1 MKTSTSPPVP
11 IAVIGVAY
19 RAPGVGRKG
28 LFDFL
33 SEARS
38 AFSRVP
44 KDRFDHESFHYNDSA
59 KPGALSAKGAYFL
72 PDDIYAFD
80 APFFNITAE
89 EAVSMDPQIH
99 VVLKLASESHQPQ
112 TKTNAPYRLSGSKTG
127 VFSAQEEAEYGQQ
140 MIEDLPTSTKY
151 CITGNAGCMVSNRLS
166 YFFNLRGPSISLDS
180 ACSSSGY
187 AVHMACQSLR
197 AGECETAFVGASSL
211 MVNHHTMSQLDT
223 LGALSSDGKC
233 FSYDSRANGFG
244 RGEGASCLILKRLDQ
259 AIEAGDPVH
268 AVIRNS
274 AANHSGRTRGI
285 TLPSQVA
292 QEELLWRVHQEV
304 GLKPAETDV
313 VEGHG
318 TGTPVGDPI
327 DASAAANVI
336 GRDREGRKVYLGS
349 LKSNFGHLH
358 SASGLLSVIKATM
371 MVRLGTI
378 FPNAEFET
386 INPKIDSS
394 RLEVVRRPTPW
405 ISPESRPRRAV
416 VTNFG
421 FGGSNA
427 AVLIEEY
434 KTNEGPSPSSSSL
447 TTTSEP
453 SQMLFPI
460 SAQSLASLSSYQPQL
475 ASHLEKVSVDNS
487 SSYLGDLGYT
497 LGLRRTHFTHRM
509 ALVAGSLSELREQ
522 LVSPSLSSTG
532 GRVAA
537 GQKTAPC
544 FVFTGQGAQAARM
557 AAGLGPQYPVFAKA
571 MEDAEKHLRAF
582 GATWSLAEEL
592 AKSEGSRINEAEIS
606 QPACTAVQLGLVELL
621 RSWGISP
628 MAVVGHS
635 SGEIAAAYAAGLLS
649 FKTALAVAFFRGR
662 STVELLAKQAENG
675 GEGGGMLAVGA
686 DVNTASE
693 LLRHT
698 ASVGRA
704 GIAAI
709 NSPNSVT
716 LSGDVAVI
724 DAVERIANA
733 QGIFNRRLRV
743 NVAYHS
749 HHMERVASSYV
760 AAIEPYCAE
769 DCKSRLALN
778 GDYEKKRGSVPLF
791 SSVTGQVEGAETI
804 TAAQYW
810 AKNLVSPVRFS
821 EAITLVANES
831 SANVLVE
838 TGPHAA
844 LKGPINQT
852 LQSLE
857 QKKDSITYVPSLVRG
872 TDDAKAVLHLA
883 GRLYAMGLTVD
894 FHAINGTE
902 PKNGHRVLADLPSYE
917 WDKKARFIHRSPVS
931 VGKFHSGHT
940 FTPLLGW
947 KMASQGRDHVF
958 RQVFTLDE
966 LPWVRDHKVVGDVL
980 FPFTGFLSLAVDAF
994 RSITTGDAAASFSI
1008 CEMHIERGLHI
1019 KEEQRVD
1026 ICTKL
1031 RPVETGTGHL
1041 SSSTW
1046 AFEVMTWSEQT
1057 GWVTHVHGRIEAGSE
1072 GEKCLGASESPVWQ
1086 AAEKI
1091 LQGVNAGELN
1101 EATALSGYDT
1111 LDRSGVCYGSSFK
1124 NIFEM
1129 WRSPGQTVHRT
1140 LLRQTNDEEPLSIP
1154 KRGSAMTVDPPMLDS
1169 VLSSALL
1176 AVGDGLPEPRPAFV
1190 PTYVRRMQLSNTIPC
1205 EPGQLFTTV
1214 SHRKTFQEKT
1224 GRSDVSIV
1232 VWTDDPQ
1239 GSNKRVPCVEM
1250 ELTYQRI
1257 NDAGQEGEEQVKQ
1270 TLPRGYQ
1277 EVLVPHVDLSDNKIL
1292 SESIMDRSWTPEE
1305 LLPRHKHN
1313 AVGRHFLK
1321 RAIQVAAGLDETTL
1335 PKHLKAFLAWAEV
1348 QVRGVDDEPEAGAE
1362 LLQEVARDD
1371 AFGELICAVGNAI
1384 PEILRGEVEP
1394 LEVMMKDGLLM
1405 KHYDDIRTMA
1415 RGNQALARYI
1425 ANLGELNPDLRII
1438 EVGAG
1443 TGAATTKVLQALSAE
1458 EPEEED
1464 NFSAYTYTDIS
1475 PGFFDA
1481 ARKKLARWPQVTYT
1495 KLDISQ
1501 DPAEQGIEVGT
1512 YDVVIASNVLHA
1524 TQDIEETVRNI
1535 GSLLRPGTG
1544 KLAIVESL
1552 PESCDAAF
1560 LPYTILPGWWL
1571 TEDSWRQGNDGPL
1584 MSQETWD
1591 RLLVTLGFNGV
1602 EGAVADWPGADV
1614 CIVKTMWSTKLS
1626 DDIQDEEEESDAAG
1640 EVMICG
1646 TITEEQ
1652 QQLAGAVQS
1661 KLEHLQSQI
1670 IKSVSETQQI
1680 SDKFCIFL
1688 DCGKTSFL
1696 ADIATEEAF
1705 AALRAMVLDTR
1716 GLLWVTPD
1724 SDSPEFARVQGLLR
1738 TLRLEDPT
1746 KKLLWFSKAP
1756 TSDPAQT
1763 AGLVDKLT
1771 GRLVKDSS
1779 SSPADLLEQDFV
1791 WQDGMFQVPR
1801 LRRLPET
1808 TRTFAIEKGLPVR
1821 REQNLWEGS
1830 NPNSALFMTMDTP
1843 GVMDSVYFKRHDLM
1857 SPAERPLG
1865 DDEIIVKVDACGI
1878 NFRDVLALLNTIPW
1892 SLPGREGAGTVVAAG
1907 ANVAHVRP
1915 GDSVF
1920 YMIAQGGLATHVR
1933 IPAAHACKLPS
1944 GLSPAEAASMAVAYV
1959 TALVCLDDV
1968 ARLRPGESVLIHAA
1982 SGAVGQACVRIAQ
1995 SMGATVF
2002 ATAGSE
2008 EKRTFVYETL
2018 GVPLEHIYSSRKRGF
2033 AAGILNVTGGRGVD
2047 VVVNSLSG
2055 ELLQD
2060 TWSIVTEF
2068 GRFVEIGKKDI
2079 LANSHLGMRQFERNV
2094 SFFAVDLVPYLSH
2107 KSDSIQACLAKMVS
2121 LFEAKVIQ
2129 PIQPIHEVPVSDIV
2143 SGFRALQSGQNIG
2156 KIVAIMGKDD
2166 RVMADVAS
2174 PLRRDDGNAL
2184 LRSDATYLITGGT
2197 GGIGKSLVPW
2207 MLENGASNVV
2217 VLGRSA
2223 TTNTEVAKLVSEYD
2237 SPSTGVHVRA
2247 VASDVSSRDSL
2258 LAALEA
2264 VRDLPSVKGVI
2275 HGSMYLRDSIF
2286 FNASFDD
2293 WKAINGP
2300 KIDAAW
2306 NLHHLLPDLD
2316 FFVALASGANVVG
2329 NVGQSIYCQTSSF
2342 LDAFAQWRSHTGKPT
2357 ISISLP
2363 VVDDVGYVIQ
2373 QGMREQ
2379 LLEKLGFYI
2388 SIAQVHTVIKG
2399 AIIGPSSGLNIDSRA
2414 IAFVLYDSPQGKSHG
2429 LEERS
2434 RYLSALRQKQW
2445 RKNKHALDGQGDA
2458 EGAAGGEL
2466 SLLDAL
2472 AGKVSSITM
2481 MSREDVTP
2489 TRSLIEYG
2497 LDSLVSV
2504 ELRNWIKREYGAD
2517 LALTQIV
2524 GAPDL
2529 QALADVIVARQKA

>member
-1 MKTSTSPPVP
+1 MAASTSPTVP
-11 IAVIGVAY
+11 IAVIGIAY

-33 SEARS
+33 SEAKS
-38 AFSRVP
+38 AFSCVP
-44 KDRFDHESFHYNDSA
+44 EDRFDHESFHYSDSA

-89 EAVSMDPQIH
+89 EAVSMDPQIR
-99 VVLKLASESHQPQ
+99 VLLECAFEAAE
-112 TKTNAPYRLSGSKTG
+112 NAGLPLDRLSGSKTG

-140 MIEDLPTSTKY
+140 MVEDLPTSTKY

-274 AANHSGRTRGI
+274 AANHSSRTRGI

-318 TGTPVGDPI
+318 TGTP
-327 DASAAANVI
+327 
-336 GRDREGRKVYLGS
+336 KVYLGS

-358 SASGLLSVIKATM
+358 SASGLLSVIKAAM

-386 INPKIDSS
+386 MNPKIDSS
-394 RLEVVRRPTPW
+394 RLEVVRRLMPW
-405 ISPESRPRRAV
+405 MSPESKPRRAV

-434 KTNEGPSPSSSSL
+434 KADKNHSSSSL
-447 TTTSEP
+447 LLKSSQP

-460 SAQSLASLSSYQPQL
+460 SAQSLASLSSYQSQL
-475 ASHLEKVSVDNS
+475 ASHLEKVSIDDS

-497 LGLRRTHFTHRM
+497 LGLRRTHFAHRM

-522 LVSPSLSSTG
+522 LACPSLSSTG

-537 GQKTAPC
+537 GQKSAPC
-544 FVFTGQGAQAARM
+544 FVFTGQGAQSARM
-557 AAGLGPQYPVFAKA
+557 AADLGSQYPIFAKA
-571 MEDAEKHLRAF
+571 MEDVEKHLRAF

-592 AKSEGSRINEAEIS
+592 ATSEGTRINEAEIS

-621 RSWGISP
+621 RNWGISP

-662 STVELLAKQAENG
+662 ATVELLAKQAENG
-675 GEGGGMLAVGA
+675 GGMLAVGA
-686 DVNTASE
+686 DVDIAGE

-709 NSPNSVT
+709 NSPSSVT

-760 AAIEPYCAE
+760 AAIEPYFT
-769 DCKSRLALN
+769 DDRKSRLALN
-778 GDYEKKRGSVPLF
+778 GDYEKKRVLLPLF
-791 SSVTGQVEGAETI
+791 SSVNGQVEGPEAI
-804 TAAQYW
+804 TSAQYW

-838 TGPHAA
+838 IGPHAA

-872 TDDAKAVLHLA
+872 TDDAKAVMQLA

-894 FHAINGTE
+894 FHAINGTG
-902 PKNGHRVLADLPSYE
+902 PKSRHRVLADLPSYE

-994 RSITTGDAAASFSI
+994 RSITTTTGDPPTSFSI

-1019 KEEQRVD
+1019 KEEHRID

-1046 AFEVMTWSEQT
+1046 TFEVMTWSEQT

-1072 GEKCLGASESPVWQ
+1072 EEKCLGASESPVWQ
-1086 AAEKI
+1086 DAEKI
-1091 LQGVNAGELN
+1091 LQGVNAGELD

-1129 WRSPGQTVHRT
+1129 WRSPGKTVHRT
-1140 LLRQTNDEEPLSIP
+1140 RLRQTNDEEPLSIP

-1176 AVGDGLPEPRPAFV
+1176 AVGDGLSEPRPAFV

-1205 EPGQLFTTV
+1205 ESGQLFTTV

-1224 GRSDVSIV
+1224 GLSDVSIV
-1232 VWTDDPQ
+1232 VWADGPP
-1239 GSNKRVPCVEM
+1239 GSDERVPCVEM

-1257 NDAGQEGEEQVKQ
+1257 NDAGQEGDEHVKQ

-1277 EVLVPHVDLSDNKIL
+1277 EVLVPHVDLSDNKAL

-1321 RAIQVAAGLDETTL
+1321 RAIEVAADLDETTL

-1348 QVRGVDDEPEAGAE
+1348 QVRGVDDEPEASAE

-1481 ARKKLARWPQVTYT
+1481 ARKKLATWPQVTYT

-1584 MSQETWD
+1584 ISQETWD

-1626 DDIQDEEEESDAAG
+1626 DDIQDDEEESDAAG
-1640 EVMICG
+1640 EVKICG

-1652 QQLAGAVQS
+1652 QQLVEAVQS
-1661 KLEHLQSQI
+1661 KLEHLKPQT
-1670 IKSVSETQQI
+1670 IKSIPEPQRI

-1688 DCGKTSFL
+1688 DCGETSFL
-1696 ADIATEEAF
+1696 ADVTTEEAF

-1724 SDSPEFARVQGLLR
+1724 TDSPEFARVQGLLR

-1746 KKLLWFSKAP
+1746 KKLLWLSKAP
-1756 TSDPAQT
+1756 TSDPTQT
-1763 AGLVDKLT
+1763 AELVNKLT
-1771 GRLVKDSS
+1771 ERLVKDSS
-1779 SSPADLLEQDFV
+1779 SSPAELLEQDFV

-1808 TRTFAIEKGLPVR
+1808 TRTFAIEKGLSVR
-1821 REQNLWEGS
+1821 REQNLWDGS
-1830 NPNSALFMTMDTP
+1830 SPNSALFMTMDTP

-1892 SLPGREGAGTVVAAG
+1892 SLPGREGAGTVVATG
-1907 ANVAHVRP
+1907 ANVSHVRP

-1968 ARLRPGESVLIHAA
+1968 SRVRPGESVLVHAA

-2008 EKRTFVYETL
+2008 EKRTFVHETL
-2018 GVPLEHIYSSRKRGF
+2018 GVPREHIYSSRKRGF

-2079 LANSHLGMRQFERNV
+2079 LANSHLGMRQFKRNV

-2129 PIQPIHEVPVSDIV
+2129 PIHPIHEVPVSDIV

-2156 KIVAIMGKDD
+2156 KIVAIMGQDD

-2174 PLRRDDGNAL
+2174 PLRWEDSSAL
-2184 LRSDATYLITGGT
+2184 LRGDATYLITGGT

-2223 TTNTEVAKLVSEYD
+2223 TTNTDVAKLINEHD
-2237 SPSTGVHVRA
+2237 SPSTGIHVRA
-2247 VASDVSSRDSL
+2247 VACDVSSRDSL

-2264 VRDLPSVKGVI
+2264 VKDLAPVRGVI

-2306 NLHHLLPDLD
+2306 NLHHHLPDLD

-2342 LDAFAQWRSHTGKPT
+2342 LDAFAQWRSRAGKPT

-2388 SIAQVHTVIKG
+2388 SIAHVHTVIQG
-2399 AIIGPSSGLNIDSRA
+2399 AIIGPSSGLNIDSRS

-2434 RYLSALRQKQW
+2434 RYLSALRQKKW
-2445 RKNKHALDGQGDA
+2445 RKNKHALDNHGDG
-2458 EGAAGGEL
+2458 EVAAGGEL

-2481 MSREDVTP
+2481 MSREGVTP

-2529 QALADVIVARQKA
+2529 QALADVIVTRQKA

>member
-1 MKTSTSPPVP
+1 
-11 IAVIGVAY
+11 
-19 RAPGVGRKG
+19 
-28 LFDFL
+28 
-33 SEARS
+33 
-38 AFSRVP
+38 
-44 KDRFDHESFHYNDSA
+44 
-59 KPGALSAKGAYFL
+59 
-72 PDDIYAFD
+72 
-80 APFFNITAE
+80 
-89 EAVSMDPQIH
+89 
-99 VVLKLASESHQPQ
+99 
-112 TKTNAPYRLSGSKTG
+112 
-127 VFSAQEEAEYGQQ
+127 
-140 MIEDLPTSTKY
+140 
-151 CITGNAGCMVSNRLS
+151 
-166 YFFNLRGPSISLDS
+166 
-180 ACSSSGY
+180 
-187 AVHMACQSLR
+187 
-197 AGECETAFVGASSL
+197 
-211 MVNHHTMSQLDT
+211 
-223 LGALSSDGKC
+223 
-233 FSYDSRANGFG
+233 
-244 RGEGASCLILKRLDQ
+244 
-259 AIEAGDPVH
+259 
-268 AVIRNS
+268 
-274 AANHSGRTRGI
+274 
-285 TLPSQVA
+285 
-292 QEELLWRVHQEV
+292 
-304 GLKPAETDV
+304 
-313 VEGHG
+313 
-318 TGTPVGDPI
+318 
-327 DASAAANVI
+327 
-336 GRDREGRKVYLGS
+336 
-349 LKSNFGHLH
+349 
-358 SASGLLSVIKATM
+358 
-371 MVRLGTI
+371 
-378 FPNAEFET
+378 
-386 INPKIDSS
+386 
-394 RLEVVRRPTPW
+394 
-405 ISPESRPRRAV
+405 
-416 VTNFG
+416 
-421 FGGSNA
+421 
-427 AVLIEEY
+427 
-434 KTNEGPSPSSSSL
+434 
-447 TTTSEP
+447 
-453 SQMLFPI
+453 
-460 SAQSLASLSSYQPQL
+460 
-475 ASHLEKVSVDNS
+475 
-487 SSYLGDLGYT
+487 
-497 LGLRRTHFTHRM
+497 M

-522 LVSPSLSSTG
+522 LISPSLSSTG

-537 GQKTAPC
+537 GQKPAPC
-544 FVFTGQGAQAARM
+544 FVFTGQGAQSARM
-557 AAGLGPQYPVFAKA
+557 AADLGPQYPVFAKA
-571 MEDAEKHLRAF
+571 MEDAEKHLRQF

-621 RSWGISP
+621 RSWGVSP
-628 MAVVGHS
+628 VAVVGHS

-649 FKTALAVAFFRGR
+649 FKTALAIAFFRGR
-662 STVELLAKQAENG
+662 STVELLAEQAENL
-675 GEGGGMLAVGA
+675 GERGGMLAVGA

-733 QGIFNRRLRV
+733 QSIFNRRLRV

-760 AAIEPYCAE
+760 AAIEPYFA
-769 DCKSRLALN
+769 DDRDSQLALD
-778 GDYEKKRGSVPLF
+778 GDDEKRKEPLSLF

-804 TAAQYW
+804 TCAHYW

-821 EAITLVANES
+821 DAITLVANES
-831 SANVLVE
+831 SANVFVE
-838 TGPHAA
+838 IGPHAA
-844 LKGPINQT
+844 LKGPINQI

-857 QKKDSITYVPSLVRG
+857 KQQKKDSITYMPSLVRG
-872 TDDAKAVLHLA
+872 TDDAKAMLQLA
-883 GRLYAMGLTVD
+883 GRLYAMGLSVD
-894 FHAINGTE
+894 FLAVNRTG
-902 PKNGHRVLADLPSYE
+902 PKNRHRVLADLPSYE

-966 LPWVRDHKVVGDVL
+966 LPWIRDHKVVGDVL

-994 RSITTGDAAASFSI
+994 RSITTNDTAATSFSI

-1019 KEEQRVD
+1019 KEEQRID

-1031 RPVETGTGHL
+1031 RPVEVGTGHV

-1046 AFEVMTWSEQT
+1046 AFEVMTWNEQT
-1057 GWVTHVHGRIEAGSE
+1057 SWVTHVHGRIEAGSE
-1072 GEKCLGASESPVWQ
+1072 GENHLGASEGPVWQ
-1086 AAEKI
+1086 DAEKI
-1091 LQGVNAGELN
+1091 LQGVNAAELD

-1111 LDRSGVCYGSSFK
+1111 LDQSGVCYGSSFR

-1129 WRSPGQTVHRT
+1129 WRSPGKTVHRT
-1140 LLRQTNDEEPLSIP
+1140 RLRQTDDEEPLSIP

-1232 VWTDDPQ
+1232 VWAHGPQ
-1239 GSNKRVPCVEM
+1239 GSNTRVPCVEM

-1257 NDAGQEGEEQVKQ
+1257 NDAGQEDELENVKRS
-1270 TLPRGYQ
+1270 LPRGYQ
-1277 EVLVPHVDLSDNKIL
+1277 EVLVPHVDLSDNEVL
-1292 SESIMDRSWTPEE
+1292 SESIMDRSWTPQE

-1313 AVGRHFLK
+1313 SVGRHFLR
-1321 RAIQVAAGLDETTL
+1321 RAIQVAGALERETL

-1348 QVRGVDDEPEAGAE
+1348 QVRGVDDEPEASAE

-1384 PEILRGEVEP
+1384 PQILRGEVEP

-1405 KHYDDIRTMA
+1405 KHYDDIRTIA
-1415 RGNQALARYI
+1415 RGNQALAKYI
-1425 ANLGELNPDLRII
+1425 ANLGELNPDLKII

-1443 TGAATTKVLQALSAE
+1443 TGAATTKVLQALSDE
-1458 EPEEED
+1458 EPEEDD

-1535 GSLLRPGTG
+1535 GSLLKPGTG

-1602 EGAVADWPGADV
+1602 EGAVADWPGADI

-1626 DDIQDEEEESDAAG
+1626 EDVQDEGEESDAAG
-1640 EVMICG
+1640 KVMICCG
-1646 TITEEQ
+1646 SRTAITEEQ
-1652 QQLAGAVQS
+1652 QQLVGAVQS
-1661 KLEHLQSQI
+1661 KLEHLQPQM
-1670 IKSVSETQQI
+1670 IKAIPEPQQI

-1688 DCGKTSFL
+1688 DCDETSFL
-1696 ADIATEEAF
+1696 ANVATEEAF
-1705 AALRAMVLDTR
+1705 AALKAMVLDTR

-1724 SDSPEFARVQGLLR
+1724 TDSPEFARVQGLLR

-1746 KKLLWFSKAP
+1746 KKLLWLSKAP
-1756 TSDPAQT
+1756 SSDPTQT
-1763 AGLVDKLT
+1763 AELVDKLT
-1771 GRLVKDSS
+1771 ERLVKDSS
-1779 SSPADLLEQDFV
+1779 SSPAELLEQDFV

-1808 TRTFAIEKGLPVR
+1808 SKTFAIDKGLPVR

-1830 NPNSALFMTMDTP
+1830 SPSSALFMTMDTP
-1843 GVMDSVYFKRHDLM
+1843 GVMDSVYFKRHDLTDH
-1857 SPAERPLG
+1857 AEKPLG
-1865 DDEIIVKVDACGI
+1865 DNEIIVKVDACGI

-1892 SLPGREGAGTVVAAG
+1892 SLPGREGAGTVIAAG
-1907 ANVAHVRP
+1907 ANVVHVRP

-1944 GLSPAEAASMAVAYV
+1944 GLSVAEAASMAVAYV

-1995 SMGATVF
+1995 SMGAAVF
-2002 ATAGSE
+2002 ATAGSD
-2008 EKRTFVYETL
+2008 EKRAFVHEKL
-2018 GVPLEHIYSSRKRGF
+2018 GVPRDHIYSSRKRGF

-2060 TWSIVTEF
+2060 TWSLVTEF

-2094 SFFAVDLVPYLSH
+2094 SFFSVDLVPYLLH

-2143 SGFRALQSGQNIG
+2143 SGFRALQSGQNMG
-2156 KIVAIMGKDD
+2156 KIIAIMGDDD
-2166 RVMADVAS
+2166 RVVAEVAS
-2174 PLRRDDGNAL
+2174 PLRRDDGSAL
-2184 LRSDATYLITGGT
+2184 LRGDATYLITGGT
-2197 GGIGKSLVPW
+2197 GGIGRSLVPW
-2207 MLENGASNVV
+2207 MLENGAANVV

-2223 TTNTEVAKLVSEYD
+2223 ATNTEVAKLISECD
-2237 SPSTGVHVRA
+2237 SPSTGVRVRA
-2247 VASDVSSRDSL
+2247 VACDVSSRDSL

-2264 VRDLPSVKGVI
+2264 VKDLPPVKGVI

-2316 FFVALASGANVVG
+2316 FLVALASGANVVG

-2342 LDAFAQWRSHTGKPT
+2342 LDAFAQWRSRHGKPT

-2388 SIAQVHTVIKG
+2388 SIAQVHTVITG

-2414 IAFVLYDSPQGKSHG
+2414 IAFVLYDSPEGKSHG

-2434 RYLSALRQKQW
+2434 RYLSALRQKKW
-2445 RKNKHALDGQGDA
+2445 RKNKHALDGHVDG
-2458 EGAAGGEL
+2458 EVAAGGDL
-2466 SLLDAL
+2466 SLLDSL
-2472 AGKVSSITM
+2472 AEKVSSITM

-2529 QALADVIVARQKA
+2529 EALAEVIVARQKA

>member
-1 MKTSTSPPVP
+1 MESGENG
-11 IAVIGVAY
+11 IAS
-19 RAPGVGRKG
+19 RASFECAK
-28 LFDFL
+28 
-33 SEARS
+33 S

-44 KDRFDHESFHYNDSA
+44 EDRFDHESFHYSDSA

-89 EAVSMDPQIH
+89 EAVSMDPQIR
-99 VVLKLASESHQPQ
+99 VLLECAFEAAESAGLPLD
-112 TKTNAPYRLSGSKTG
+112 RLSGSKTG

-166 YFFNLRGPSISLDS
+166 YFFNLRGPNISLDS

-223 LGALSSDGKC
+223 LGALSSDVKC

-244 RGEGASCLILKRLDQ
+244 RGEGASCLILKRLDM

-292 QEELLWRVHQEV
+292 QEELLWRLHQEV

-318 TGTPVGDPI
+318 TRTPVGDPI

-336 GRDREGRKVYLGS
+336 GRDREGKKVYLGS

-358 SASGLLSVIKATM
+358 SASGLLSVIKAAM
-371 MVRLGTI
+371 MVRI

-386 INPKIDSS
+386 MNPKIDSS

-434 KTNEGPSPSSSSL
+434 KADENPSSSSSSL
-447 TTTSEP
+447 KSSQP

-460 SAQSLASLSSYQPQL
+460 SAQSLASLSSYQSQV
-475 ASHLEKVSVDNS
+475 ASHLEKVSVDDS

-497 LGLRRTHFTHRM
+497 LGLRRTHFAHRM

-537 GQKTAPC
+537 GQKPAPC
-544 FVFTGQGAQAARM
+544 FVFTGQGAQSARM
-557 AAGLGPQYPVFAKA
+557 AADLGPQYPVFAKA

-606 QPACTAVQLGLVELL
+606 QPACTAVQLGLVE
-621 RSWGISP
+621 
-628 MAVVGHS
+628 
-635 SGEIAAAYAAGLLS
+635 
-649 FKTALAVAFFRGR
+649 
-662 STVELLAKQAENG
+662 
-675 GEGGGMLAVGA
+675 
-686 DVNTASE
+686 
-693 LLRHT
+693 
-698 ASVGRA
+698 
-704 GIAAI
+704 
-709 NSPNSVT
+709 
-716 LSGDVAVI
+716 
-724 DAVERIANA
+724 RIANA
-733 QGIFNRRLRV
+733 QGIFNRRLRI

-760 AAIEPYCAE
+760 AAIEPYFM
-769 DCKSRLALN
+769 DDRKSRLALN
-778 GDYEKKRGSVPLF
+778 GDYEKKRVLLPLF
-791 SSVTGQVEGAETI
+791 SSVTGQVEGAEAI
-804 TAAQYW
+804 TSARYW

-821 EAITLVANES
+821 EAVTLVANES

-838 TGPHAA
+838 IGPHAA

-857 QKKDSITYVPSLVRG
+857 QKKDSITR
-872 TDDAKAVLHLA
+872 
-883 GRLYAMGLTVD
+883 
-894 FHAINGTE
+894 
-902 PKNGHRVLADLPSYE
+902 HRVLADLPSYE
-917 WDKKARFIHRSPVS
+917 WDKKARFIHRSSVS
-931 VGKFHSGHT
+931 VGKCHSGHT

-994 RSITTGDAAASFSI
+994 RSITTATVDPATSFSI

-1057 GWVTHVHGRIEAGSE
+1057 GWVTHVHGRIEAGS
-1072 GEKCLGASESPVWQ
+1072 GEKCFGASESPVWQ

-1091 LQGVNAGELN
+1091 LKGVNAAELD

-1111 LDRSGVCYGSSFK
+1111 LDQSGVCYGSSFK

-1129 WRSPGQTVHRT
+1129 WRSPGKTVHRT
-1140 LLRQTNDEEPLSIP
+1140 RLRQTNDEEPLSIP

-1232 VWTDDPQ
+1232 VWADGPQ
-1239 GSNKRVPCVEM
+1239 GSNERVPCVEM

-1257 NDAGQEGEEQVKQ
+1257 NDAGQEGEEHVKQ

-1277 EVLVPHVDLSDNKIL
+1277 EVLVPHVDLSDNKAL

-1321 RAIQVAAGLDETTL
+1321 RAIEVAAGLDETTL
-1335 PKHLKAFLAWAEV
+1335 PKHLKAFLVWAGV
-1348 QVRGVDDEPEAGAE
+1348 QVRSVDDEPEASAE

-1425 ANLGELNPDLRII
+1425 AKLGELNPDLRII

-1481 ARKKLARWPQVTYT
+1481 ARKKLARWPQVTHT

-1501 DPAEQGIEVGT
+1501 DPAEQGIEVGI

-1571 TEDSWRQGNDGPL
+1571 TENSWRQGNDGPL

-1602 EGAVADWPGADV
+1602 EGAVADWPGADI

-1626 DDIQDEEEESDAAG
+1626 EDIQDEEEESDAAG
-1640 EVMICG
+1640 EVTICG
-1646 TITEEQ
+1646 TIIEEQ
-1652 QQLAGAVQS
+1652 RQLAGAVQS
-1661 KLEHLQSQI
+1661 KLEHLKPQI
-1670 IKSVSETQQI
+1670 IKSVPETQQI

-1688 DCGKTSFL
+1688 DCGETSFL

-1716 GLLWVTPD
+1716 GLLWMTPD
-1724 SDSPEFARVQGLLR
+1724 SDSPDFARVQGLLR

-1746 KKLLWFSKAP
+1746 KKLLWLSKAP
-1756 TSDPAQT
+1756 TSDPTQT
-1763 AGLVDKLT
+1763 AELVDKLT
-1771 GRLVKDSS
+1771 ERLVKDSS
-1779 SSPADLLEQDFV
+1779 SSPAELLEQDFV

-1808 TRTFAIEKGLPVR
+1808 TRTFAIEKGLSVR
-1821 REQNLWEGS
+1821 REQNLWDGS
-1830 NPNSALFMTMDTP
+1830 SPNSALFMTMDTP

-1857 SPAERPLG
+1857 RPAEKPLG

-1907 ANVAHVRP
+1907 ANVSHVRP
-1915 GDSVF
+1915 GDSVI

-1968 ARLRPGESVLIHAA
+1968 SRLRPGESVLVHAA

-2008 EKRTFVYETL
+2008 EKRTFVHETL
-2018 GVPLEHIYSSRKRGF
+2018 GVPREHIYSSRKRGF

-2166 RVMADVAS
+2166 RVVADVAS
-2174 PLRRDDGNAL
+2174 PLRRDDGSAL
-2184 LRSDATYLITGGT
+2184 LRGDATYLITGGT

-2207 MLENGASNVV
+2207 MLGNGASNVV

-2223 TTNTEVAKLVSEYD
+2223 TNAEVAKLISDYD
-2237 SPSTGVHVRA
+2237 SPSTMIHVR
-2247 VASDVSSRDSL
+2247 
-2258 LAALEA
+2258 
-2264 VRDLPSVKGVI
+2264 
-2275 HGSMYLRDSIF
+2275 SMYLRDSIF

-2293 WKAINGP
+2293 WKTINGP
-2300 KIDAAW
+2300 KIVAAW

-2342 LDAFAQWRSHTGKPT
+2342 LDAFAQWRSRAGKPT

-2434 RYLSALRQKQW
+2434 RYLSALRQKKW
-2445 RKNKHALDGQGDA
+2445 RKNKHALDNHGDG
-2458 EGAAGGEL
+2458 EVAAGGRL

-2529 QALADVIVARQKA
+2529 QALADVIVTRQKA